1 MTTSDSTWGALGETA
16 KTPSGSSGDAAP
28 GASFGRFVTT
38 GVLGRGGMG
47 IVLSAHDPEL
57 DRKVAIKLLHP
68 GIGDDDQARLHLQ
81 LEAQAMA
88 RLAHPNVVTIY
99 EVGRANG
106 QVFIAMELVEG
117 STLKSWLG
125 RKHPWREI
133 VSMFVAAGRGL
144 AAAHRDGIVHRDFK
158 PENVL
163 IGPDGRPRVGDFGLA
178 ERGRVAAVGTSSS
191 SGSGVGTPAYMSPE
205 QWSGEEV
212 DVRTDQ
218 FSFCVALWAAV
229 WGQAPFA
236 GTDTSTL
243 RGSVLAGK
251 RRAIPA
257 RSGVP
262 RWLEPILTRGL
273 AIDRDDRWP
282 SLGDLLDAIE
292 RRMSARRR
300 ATVIA
305 AVAAAIGAAAIAVTV
320 MSVTRT
326 ADDPCAPPTN
336 RLDTVWGQSRRAS
349 IQQHLAEIDPALGPK
364 RFAAVSAVLDHT
376 APAWSDMYVGAC
388 RATRVDGRQS
398 DTMLDLRMSCLDDWL
413 GSFDNIAKN
422 LENATNASQLEGAI
436 KGVSTIAELSRC
448 ADTQL
453 LQLEAPPPVDP
464 VARAEGDA
472 IVAEARAI
480 MVAIRGGK
488 WDGLEARGDALVARA
503 RKIAH
508 PAALAKAIGI
518 RARIAVSRQDT
529 KGAMAFLREDV
540 EAAARAHNDDEV
552 AKAWSLMVRLSS
564 MFQGHPEEAKAIM
577 PAARAAS
584 ARIGD
589 PPLLLAQVL
598 TDEADVLS
606 FHGDT
611 EHALADLDRARHLLE
626 AAGATQPG
634 SPSAPILG
642 SLLHSLGNAYWNAEK
657 LDLAE
662 TNLRDAI
669 AVIDRAYGPDTVESS
684 SAYLALGQ
692 VLRDDAKLDDAETA
706 LRESVRIREARAPD
720 SGLTATALVA
730 LADVLDSQPTKIAEG
745 IAVAE
750 RGVAMARKTM
760 PVDATFAGNLASLA
774 DAYAAADRYKEAIA
788 IYDEMFVI
796 VTANKIEDINVASW
810 ELNRGEIYR
819 KLDRCDDAIAAYQRG
834 ARVGV
839 KIEGP
844 TSHYIASAA
853 RATGF
858 CLHDLHRDV
867 EAMAAL
873 ESSIASPP
881 PRPSMSPPFQIA
893 RGLLGELLV
902 DTGRDRARGLAL
914 AKEAG
919 EALHALHAVDPFVAA
934 HDAWL
939 KRH

>member
-1 MTTSDSTWGALGETA
+1 
-16 KTPSGSSGDAAP
+16 
-28 GASFGRFVTT
+28 
-38 GVLGRGGMG
+38 
-47 IVLSAHDPEL
+47 
-57 DRKVAIKLLHP
+57 
-68 GIGDDDQARLHLQ
+68 
-81 LEAQAMA
+81 
-88 RLAHPNVVTIY
+88 
-99 EVGRANG
+99 
-106 QVFIAMELVEG
+106 
-117 STLKSWLG
+117 
-125 RKHPWREI
+125 
-133 VSMFVAAGRGL
+133 
-144 AAAHRDGIVHRDFK
+144 
-158 PENVL
+158 
-163 IGPDGRPRVGDFGLA
+163 
-178 ERGRVAAVGTSSS
+178 
-191 SGSGVGTPAYMSPE
+191 MSPE
-205 QWSGEEV
+205 QWCGDEV
-212 DVRTDQ
+212 DARTDQ
-218 FSFCVALWAAV
+218 FSFCVALWSAA
-229 WGQAPFA
+229 WGLAPFP
-236 GTDTSTL
+236 GTNAVTL
-243 RGSVLAGK
+243 RGSVLSGK

-262 RWLEPILTRGL
+262 RWLEPLLARGL
-273 AIDRDDRWP
+273 ATDPDNRWP
-282 SLGDLLDAIE
+282 SLGELLDAIE

-305 AVAAAIGAAAIAVTV
+305 SAAAAIGAAAIAVTV

-326 ADDPCAPPTN
+326 ADDPCALPSD
-336 RLDTVWGQSRRAS
+336 RLDAVWSSARRAN
-349 IQQHLAEIDPALGPK
+349 IEHHLAGIDPALGAK
-364 RFAAVSAVLDHT
+364 RFAAVSSVLDRS
-376 APAWSDMYVGAC
+376 APAWGETYVAAC

-398 DTMLDLRMSCLDDWL
+398 DTLLDLRMTCLDDWL
-413 GSFDNIAKN
+413 GRFDNIAKN
-422 LENATNASQLEGAI
+422 LEAATTAGQLEGAI

-448 ADTQL
+448 SDTQL

-464 VARAEGDA
+464 AARAEGDA
-472 IVAEARAI
+472 IVAEARSI
-480 MVAIRGGK
+480 LTAIRSGK

-529 KGAMAFLREDV
+529 KGAMTMLREDV
-540 EAAARAHNDDEV
+540 EAASRAHDDEEV
-552 AKAWSLMVRLSS
+552 GKAWMLMVRLSS

-589 PPLLLAQVL
+589 PPLLLAQIL

-626 AAGATQPG
+626 GAGATQPG

-642 SLLHSLGNAYWNAEK
+642 SLLHSLGNTYWNAGK

-662 TNLRDAI
+662 AQLRDAI

-692 VLRDDAKLDDAETA
+692 VLRDDDKLVDAEHA
-706 LRESVRIREARAPD
+706 LRESIRIREARAPD
-720 SGLTATALVA
+720 SALTATALVA

-750 RGVAMARKTM
+750 RGVEMARKTM
-760 PVDATFAGNLASLA
+760 PVDATFAGNLASLG
-774 DAYAAADRYKEAIA
+774 DAYAAAGRYKEAIA

-796 VTANKIEDINVASW
+796 VAKDKIEDINVASW
-810 ELNRGEIYR
+810 EINRGEIYR
-819 KLDRCDDAIAAYQRG
+819 KLGRCDEAIAAFQRG
-834 ARVGV
+834 AKVGV

-844 TSHYIASAA
+844 TTHYIASSQ
-853 RATGF
+853 RSTGF
-858 CLHDLHRDV
+858 CLHDLHRDA
-867 EAMAAL
+867 EAIAAL
-873 ESSIASPP
+873 ESSIVTPP
-881 PRPSMSPPFQIA
+881 ANGNGQGYQIA

-902 DTGRDRARGLAL
+902 DTGRDRTRGLAL

-919 EALHALHAVDPFVAA
+919 EALHAAHAVDPFVAD